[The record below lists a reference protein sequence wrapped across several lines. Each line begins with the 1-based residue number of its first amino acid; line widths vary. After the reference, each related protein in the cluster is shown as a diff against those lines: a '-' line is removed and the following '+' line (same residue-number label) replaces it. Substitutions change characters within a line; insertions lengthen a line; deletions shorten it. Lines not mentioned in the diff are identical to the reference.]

1 MTEPEPETPRAE
13 QQTAARVARDAA
25 LQSLISNAV
34 YLAIVLGVTVGIAR
48 RDFIARQA
56 MRARRFIRQD
66 WRTERE
72 DAAVADLRRKMSE
85 FDNSRD
91 PGKWRQ

>member
-1 MTEPEPETPRAE
+1 MTEPEPDTPRE
-13 QQTAARVARDAA
+13 QTTARVARDAA
-25 LQSLISNAV
+25 VQSLVSNAV

-66 WRTERE
+66 WRSEKDE
-72 DAAVADLRRKMSE
+72 AVVAEWRRRISE
-85 FDNSRD
+85 FDNLRD